1 MKNLRL
7 SQSIILLA
15 AMLAGGSIAS
25 DAYAQA
31 GSQEEISYVKK
42 AVEYLYEEAP
52 NQSFTVRELL
62 DDGYEMCKK
71 IADNSNR
78 DPLESLA
85 EDAIRSGLGLGG
97 GNSQESQDDAEMMR
111 LAERYLCES

>member
-7 SQSIILLA
+7 TQSIILLT
-15 AMLAGGSIAS
+15 AMLAGGVIAS
-25 DAYAQA
+25 DAYAEADTQD
-31 GSQEEISYVKK
+31 EISYVKK

-85 EDAIRSGLGLGG
+85 EDAIRSGLGLGRG
-97 GNSQESQDDAEMMR
+97 QSEESQEDVEMMR
-111 LAERYLCES
+111 LAERYLCDS